1 MSCVIQLVVDMQQ
14 MHTRHAKLG
23 VVIVEKVWY
32 SVPMMTKRRKRR
44 SDRNHLVY
52 RLQVKTLIYIG
63 VTHVDRKSAAKSLRR
78 RWLKHVQRALNENHD
93 WKLCNAIR
101 KYGPNAFIVEIVDVV
116 RGKSAAHDLERM
128 LIHQLKPKLNTDVR

>member
-1 MSCVIQLVVDMQQ
+1 ME
-14 MHTRHAKLG
+14 R
-23 VVIVEKVWY
+23 VWY

-52 RLQVKTLIYIG
+52 RLQVKSLVYIG
-63 VTHVDRKSAAKSLRR
+63 VTHVDRKSAAKSLHR

-101 KYGPNAFIVEIVDVV
+101 KYGPDAFTIEIVDVV

-128 LIHQLKPKLNTDVR
+128 LIRQLKPNLNTDVR